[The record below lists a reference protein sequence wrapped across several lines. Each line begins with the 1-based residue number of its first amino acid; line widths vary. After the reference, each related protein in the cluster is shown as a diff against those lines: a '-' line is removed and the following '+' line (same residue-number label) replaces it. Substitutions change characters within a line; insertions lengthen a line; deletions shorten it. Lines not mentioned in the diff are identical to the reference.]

1 MTMRYVLA
9 AAVLILLGS
18 LATGLAQIRPGERAV
33 VRRFGRVV
41 ATPGPGLWVGLPWG
55 MDRVDR
61 VPVDRV
67 RRVTVGFNPEENEG
81 SLATPPGQ
89 LLTGDH
95 NLVNVQAVISYAVDD
110 NQVVAFV
117 EHEDRADDL
126 IARTAEAV
134 LAEWIASRG
143 IDDVLL
149 RGKIQLPATLVSQTQ
164 ARIEPYHLGVRIQE
178 ADVAH
183 LFPPS
188 EVKDAFDAVTRAQT
202 SIRTLEQEALQKAD
216 TRRREAETERFQIAK
231 QTEAYATERLR
242 LARAEA
248 ERFEKRLYQYQH
260 LRQGNPDFLAGIW
273 WDEMGRLFAR
283 LKESGRLDLLD
294 NHLGADGLDISV
306 FPPMPG
312 KK

>member
-1 MTMRYVLA
+1 MRYVLI

-18 LATGLAQIRPGERAV
+18 LVTGLAQIRPGERAV

-67 RRVTVGFNPEENEG
+67 RRVSVGYNPDEAED
-81 SLATPPGQ
+81 SLTTPPGQ

-95 NLVNVQAVISYAVDD
+95 NLVNVQVVISYAVDD
-110 NQVVAFV
+110 DQVVAFV

-134 LAEWIASRG
+134 LAEWTAGRG

-149 RGKIQLPATLVSQTQ
+149 RGKVQLPALLVRATQ
-164 ARIEPYHLGVRIQE
+164 GRIEPYHLGVRIQE
-178 ADVAH
+178 ADIAH

-202 SIRTLEQEALQKAD
+202 SIRTLEHNARQEADKRL
-216 TRRREAETERFQIAK
+216 READTERFRIAK

-248 ERFEKRLYQYQH
+248 ERFEKRLEQYQR
-260 LRQGNPDFLAGIW
+260 LRRGNPDFLAGIW
-273 WDEMGRLFAR
+273 WDEMGRLFSR
-283 LKESGRLDLLD
+283 LREAGRLDLLD
-294 NHLGADGLDISV
+294 NHLGGDGLDISV
-306 FPPMPG
+306 FPPMPA

>member
-1 MTMRYVLA
+1 MRYVLV

-18 LATGLAQIRPGERAV
+18 LVTGLAQIRPGERAV

-67 RRVTVGFNPEENEG
+67 RRVSVGYNPDEAEDG
-81 SLATPPGQ
+81 LTTPPGQ

-95 NLVNVQAVISYAVDD
+95 NLVNVQVVISYAVDD
-110 NQVVAFV
+110 DQVVAFV
-117 EHEDRADDL
+117 EHDDRADDL
-126 IARTAEAV
+126 IARTAESV
-134 LAEWIASRG
+134 LAEWVAGRG

-149 RGKIQLPATLVSQTQ
+149 RGKVQLPALLVRATQ
-164 ARIEPYHLGVRIQE
+164 GRIEPYHLGVRIQE
-178 ADVAH
+178 ADVVH

-202 SIRTLEQEALQKAD
+202 SIRTLEHNARQEADKRL
-216 TRRREAETERFQIAK
+216 READTERFRIAK

-248 ERFEKRLYQYQH
+248 ERFEKRLEQYQR
-260 LRQGNPDFLAGIW
+260 LRRGNPDFLAGIW

-283 LKESGRLDLLD
+283 LKETGRLDLLD
-294 NHLGADGLDISV
+294 NHLGGDGLDISV
-306 FPPMPG
+306 FPPMPA